1 MSDLDIPPENRPSRT
16 RADTQRTLIDQA
28 GLGPIEAHEA
38 VTQGHAA
45 EILSSQVVT
54 PEEVHR

>member
-1 MSDLDIPPENRPSRT
+1 MSRLDIPPEKRPSRT
-16 RADTQRTLIDQA
+16 RADVTRSLIDRA
-28 GLGPIEAHEA
+28 GLGPLDAHEA

-54 PEEVHR
+54 PEEVQ